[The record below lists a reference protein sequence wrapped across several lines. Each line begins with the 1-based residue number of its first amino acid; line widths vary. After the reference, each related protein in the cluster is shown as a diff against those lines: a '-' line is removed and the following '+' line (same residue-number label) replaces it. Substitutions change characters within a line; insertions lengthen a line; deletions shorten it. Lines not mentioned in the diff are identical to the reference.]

1 MKLSD
6 WSENGSIHATYVCSI
21 TSTVR
26 PVRYPFYHAN
36 ALLYL
41 TLSGIISKK
50 KRMKIRILS
59 FLTVVAVA
67 LTSCDLDG
75 SSNYTPN
82 IFFIQHPTNQK
93 GDSLNSFYTDKAGV
107 YLMDTITVGDTILFY
122 LYLDAYA
129 NELTSFQISQSADSV
144 SRIIWPLKSSMDTI
158 FTAGSDYNKG
168 KFVMDGTRNS
178 LRFPF
183 RYVAMKPGKEAKLE
197 FSVSSNAQFEG
208 GFASNVN
215 SLQLKTPIKAAPA
228 ME

>member
-1 MKLSD
+1 
-6 WSENGSIHATYVCSI
+6 
-21 TSTVR
+21 
-26 PVRYPFYHAN
+26 
-36 ALLYL
+36 
-41 TLSGIISKK
+41 
-50 KRMKIRILS
+50 MKIRILS

-228 ME
+228 KE